1 MMAADYKIL
10 MYSHDTYGLGHIRRT
25 LTIAR
30 ALNRQGIDIF
40 IITGSPLTGQF
51 RFPRG
56 IDYVRIPGMI
66 KTGRDRYEP
75 MAVRLAP
82 DQVLAIRKGI
92 ILSVVKTFS
101 PDLFIVDK
109 APLGLKKEI
118 VPALGWIRENLPRT
132 RAVLGLRDVMD
143 DAETV
148 RANWNRQNLFAALET
163 YYDHIWVYGN
173 REIYDPV
180 AEYGIPIGLTP
191 EIRFTGYLERQT
203 RPASGSAKG
212 RKEVLVTAGG
222 GKDGFALFDAFL
234 DWYASRRPEGVRVRM
249 VLGPFLGKEEQDHL
263 DERAKAL
270 NISTQRF
277 CTDMEA
283 RIRSADLL
291 VCMGGYNTLCE
302 ALSCTTPA
310 LVVPRDR
317 PRKEQL
323 IRAQRLSAR
332 GLVDYIPPGDLT
344 PRRLGDS
351 VMDLLDR
358 AGERRETMAGFDMTG
373 IRVIQ
378 EQVGQFRKAG
388 RP

>member
-1 MMAADYKIL
+1 MAADYKIL

-30 ALNRQGIDIF
+30 ALNQQGVDIL

-66 KTGRDRYEP
+66 KTDRDQYEP

-82 DQVLAIRKGI
+82 DQVLTIRKEI
-92 ILSVVKTFS
+92 ILSVVKTFG

-118 VPALGWIRENLPRT
+118 VPALGWIREHLPRT

-143 DAETV
+143 DAQTV
-148 RANWNRQNLFAALET
+148 RASWKRQNLFSALKA

-173 REIYDPV
+173 QEIYDPV
-180 AEYGIPIGLTP
+180 AEYEIPTSLIPI
-191 EIRFTGYLERQT
+191 IRFTGYLERQV
-203 RPASGSAKG
+203 RPGPDSAKG
-212 RKEVLVTAGG
+212 NKQVLVTAGG

-234 DWYASRRPEGVRVRM
+234 DWYESRRPAWVCARM
-249 VLGPFLGKEEQDHL
+249 VLGPFLGEKEQDAL
-263 DERAKAL
+263 DKRAQAL
-270 NISTQRF
+270 NIPTSGF

-283 RIRSADLL
+283 QIRSADLL

-323 IRAQRLSAR
+323 IRSHFCLSRHPGILRNGVPGSTGMRTAR
-332 GLVDYIPPGDLT
+332 GGL
-344 PRRLGDS
+344 
-351 VMDLLDR
+351 
-358 AGERRETMAGFDMTG
+358 
-373 IRVIQ
+373 
-378 EQVGQFRKAG
+378 
-388 RP
+388 